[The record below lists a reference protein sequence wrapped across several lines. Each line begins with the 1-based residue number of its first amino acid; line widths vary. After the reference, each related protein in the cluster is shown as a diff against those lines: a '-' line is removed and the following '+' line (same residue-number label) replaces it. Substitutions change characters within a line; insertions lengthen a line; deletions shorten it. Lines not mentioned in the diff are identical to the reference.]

1 VADTESKEVVGQ
13 KKHRY
18 SISTSLMDRLKH
30 AESDTRP
37 FGDAVLDGSV
47 LYQSNK
53 VNDSLTPLYRVDL
66 DIESGSPQYYSTF
79 VEQLRTL
86 SKNSDK
92 QYVKSSYA
100 NISNLCL

>member
-1 VADTESKEVVGQ
+1 
-13 KKHRY
+13 
-18 SISTSLMDRLKH
+18 MDWLKH
-30 AESDTRP
+30 AESNTRP

-47 LYQSNK
+47 LRQSNEL
-53 VNDSLTPLYRVDL
+53 NDSLTPLYRVDL

-100 NISNLCL
+100 NISNSCLQVLYHCCSSMSLP